1 MGSAETLG
9 EAWNWGWR
17 ITMRCLD
24 NGREGLK
31 HRRRCDYR
39 LELDLRTLV
48 CTRERDFP
56 LVKLSGCLRCP
67 SCGCRDVAVMFS
79 SPPTS
84 NTLAAGVPRNCY
96 GRE

>member
-24 NGREGLK
+24 DGREGLK
-31 HRRRCDYR
+31 HRKCCNYR

-48 CTRERDFP
+48 CTRGRDFP

-67 SCGCRDVAVMFS
+67 NCGCRDVAVMFS
-79 SPPTS
+79 TPGNSGS
-84 NTLAAGVPRNCY
+84 LALGVPRRSY
-96 GRE
+96 ERD